1 MATDVLATETLAAMC
16 SIPLMAL
23 GLGFSAS
30 PPSRKLA
37 FGESRPAA
45 FDQMGIFAVQHLRIC
60 RDWLNSMQPGNDA

>member
-1 MATDVLATETLAAMC
+1 MGTDVLGAETLAAMC

-37 FGESRPAA
+37 FGGAGRPLLIKWG
-45 FDQMGIFAVQHLRIC
+45 FFAVQHLRIW
-60 RDWLNSMQPGNDA
+60 RDWLNSMQPGNNA